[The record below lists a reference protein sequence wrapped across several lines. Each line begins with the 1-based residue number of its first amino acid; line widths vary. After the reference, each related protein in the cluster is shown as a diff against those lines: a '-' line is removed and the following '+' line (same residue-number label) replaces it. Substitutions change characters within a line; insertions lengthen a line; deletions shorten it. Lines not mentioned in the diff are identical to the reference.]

1 MNVYLINTQTMQW
14 PIYEGQMQQY
24 FPNSSLPVP
33 LVSPP
38 SPYDWVQST
47 AQPTYDWVT
56 QGVKE
61 VEPVNSSGVWSQAW
75 EVYSLTPEQI
85 AENEEKLRQQNKNK
99 ASNLLSETDWTTI
112 PDVADPAVSN
122 PYLSNAAEFAAYRSQ
137 LRQIA
142 VYPPVTVDTWPTK
155 PQEVWASV

>member
-24 FPNSSLPVP
+24 FPDSSLPVP
-33 LVSPP
+33 LVNPP
-38 SPYDWVQST
+38 EPYAWVQST
-47 AQPTYDWVT
+47 VQPAYDWVT

-61 VEPVNSSGVWSQAW
+61 VTPVNSSGSWSQAW
-75 EVYSLTPEQI
+75 DVYSLTPEQI

-142 VYPPVTVDTWPTK
+142 VYPPVTVNVWPTK
-155 PQEVWASV
+155 PQEVWATV